1 MKQVI
6 LQSRVV
12 LTALL
17 VVFAAGCAA
26 NVAAPVGV
34 INPATSLG
42 QPQPQFDAARSSDA
56 AKPEMAGTGI
66 ASGLVVHID
75 PNTGEFLPE
84 PLANGVTPQPA
95 ANAAKASAPQLYEV
109 PSPTPGVGVM
119 IDLQGHF
126 QTPLVATI
134 DADGKV
140 TMKHE
145 LRAPIGTENK

>member
-12 LTALL
+12 LTTLL
-17 VVFAAGCAA
+17 VVFAAGCAP
-26 NVAAPVGV
+26 NIAAPVGV
-34 INPATSLG
+34 VDLTTSPA
-42 QPQPQFDAARSSDA
+42 QPQPRFDAARSSDA
-56 AKPEMAGTGI
+56 RKPDMPGTGA
-66 ASGLVVHID
+66 ASGLVAHTD
-75 PNTGEFLPE
+75 PLTGEFLPE
-84 PLANGVTPQPA
+84 PPANGVTPQRAEAATKVPA
-95 ANAAKASAPQLYEV
+95 VQFDVV
-109 PSPTPGVGVM
+109 PSPTPGGGIM

-145 LRAPIGTENK
+145 YLSPLGQEKK